1 MNSDSVQFRN
11 GSDAANRFALYSYKK
26 YMSQYLY
33 QKRGKSRESYV
44 SEKFLN
50 KHHNLN
56 RSNAIKLYR
65 QEAEIYGTSTEDENF
80 LTRSIDE
87 WYEMKKSENAVLIKK
102 MEAQKSA
109 REARKLQRIEFEKS
123 KWKKEE
129 KRSAK
134 EKFDV
139 VNDELMFVE
148 SQRRNE
154 SIQREKLIDDN
165 EKEGNRNEYAKIQ
178 KDAEKGIEGKILE

>member
-1 MNSDSVQFRN
+1 MNSDPIQVGN
-11 GSDAANRFALYSYKK
+11 GSHAANRVALYSYKK

-33 QKRGKSRESYV
+33 QKRGKSTESYV

-50 KHHNLN
+50 KHHNSN
-56 RSNAIKLYR
+56 KSNAIKLYR
-65 QEAEIYGTSTEDENF
+65 QEAKIYGISNEDENF

-87 WYEMKKSENAVLIKK
+87 WFEMKRSENAVLIKK

-165 EKEGNRNEYAKIQ
+165 EREENRKEYEKIQ
-178 KDAEKGIEGKILE
+178 KDCEKEIEGKILE